1 MKWMVFC
8 VLAIAVS
15 VPALAQSAGKSDLFE
30 GKDINAKIA
39 ALAEKAKAT
48 GSAGDTLADYGS
60 HKIQLSIRTV
70 SGGAEIHAHYD
81 DVMLVKQGTATLI
94 TGGTVV
100 DAKEGPGGE
109 THGKSIDGGLTR
121 TIGPGDII
129 TVNAGIPHQ
138 LLVPAG
144 TTYVAIVIKVKE

>member
-1 MKWMVFC
+1 MLC
-8 VLAIAVS
+8 VLAIAAS
-15 VPALAQSAGKSDLFE
+15 VPAVAQSSGKSDLFA
-30 GKDINAKIA
+30 GKDLDAKIA

-60 HKIQLSIRTV
+60 HKIQISVRTV

-109 THGKSIDGGLTR
+109 THGKSIEGGVTR
-121 TIGPGDII
+121 TVGPGDII
-129 TVNAGIPHQ
+129 TVNAGVPHQ

-144 TTYVAIVIKVKE
+144 ATYVAIVIKVKE